1 MFNIVSCIKFI
12 IYNVLKNDL
21 EKFHFCFEWFF
32 LKSIFISFID
42 NFAMRKEGDTQ
53 NMIYFPLLNN

>member
-21 EKFHFCFEWFF
+21 EKFHFVSNSFF
-32 LKSIFISFID
+32 KRAFSFPSLITLQC
-42 NFAMRKEGDTQ
+42 ARKEINKIGY
-53 NMIYFPLLNN
+53 IFRY